1 MKTYSEYF
9 TLLGCRCRRSLIS
22 IFAYHILRV
31 VLRIWDVLPD
41 EARGGMTSQ
50 PPQPVQ
56 ELSEIRSLL
65 TLLELILKAFEV
77 AILSLL
83 DIMLR

>member
-1 MKTYSEYF
+1 MKTYSDYF
-9 TLLGCRCRRSLIS
+9 TLLGCRCRRFLVSIS
-22 IFAYHILRV
+22 AYHILRV

-41 EARGGMTSQ
+41 EVRDGMTGQ

-56 ELSEIRSLL
+56 ELGEIRSLL

-77 AILSLL
+77 VILSLL
-83 DIMLR
+83 DIILR